1 MVDNLM
7 LQPRKYQ
14 LEALDALDLH
24 VRTKT
29 TNPCVVLPTGSGKSL
44 LIAWIV
50 KRWKL
55 EHPPLKAII
64 LAHRKELI
72 VQNSEEMAEVWPE
85 INIGIYSA
93 GLQRRDTDHDVIYA
107 SIDSVY
113 KKGGEFS
120 PFDVIVIDE
129 AHRLSPKAETKYQ
142 QFIKMQRIQN
152 KNIIVVGFTA
162 TPYRMSGIICHKDH
176 VLNEI
181 VYEADMRKLIDQGY
195 LCKLWSQRSDIQPD
209 LTDVKINSGGDYVVN
224 SLAKA
229 VDKKSIVSKAVEEA
243 VSIIHA
249 EKRQSIIFF
258 CINIAHGQ
266 HVSKELAQYGI
277 DAPCVTAK
285 TPSRERD
292 RIVEKFKSGELHAI
306 CNISVYLEGFNARQV
321 DCIVLLRPTR
331 SKGLYTQACGRGLR
345 IHPAKND
352 CLILDFARCI
362 EEHGP
367 IDCVSGDEVPLY
379 TCTKCKN
386 VFSRQ
391 IGVCPHCGWE
401 IPKQEIEMLEAQERE
416 RRLHSIR
423 ASNRNILSGEPEEW
437 LVDSVMVHRHSKKGK
452 PDSLRVEYRCGLNVF
467 REWVCLDHEGFAQE
481 KAHQWW
487 RRRFGDPVPTVDE
500 ALGWIFLAGSIKE
513 MTESVTTMQSGKH
526 VEITK
531 HCLK

>member
-1 MVDNLM
+1 MTLNPILTPWPF
-7 LQPRKYQ
+7 QQ
-14 LEALDALDLH
+14 EALDALHNH
-24 VRTKT
+24 VCTSD
-29 TNPCVVLPTGSGKSL
+29 TNPCVVIPTGGGKSV
-44 LIAWIV
+44 IMAWAIQN
-50 KRWKL
+50 WKQDY
-55 EHPPLKAII
+55 PPLRVII
-64 LAHRKELI
+64 LAHRKEL
-72 VQNSEEMAEVWPE
+72 VRQNSQELATAWPDAD
-85 INIGIYSA
+85 IGIFSA
-93 GLQRRDTDHDVIYA
+93 GLDRRDMDNDIIYA

-113 KKGGEFS
+113 KRGGEFV
-120 PFDVIVIDE
+120 PFDIIIIDE

-152 KNIIVVGFTA
+152 KNLRVIGFTA
-162 TPYRMSGIICHKDH
+162 TPFRMSGALCHKDH
-176 VLNEI
+176 ILNEI
-181 VYEADMRKLIDQGY
+181 CYEANIVELIRDGY
-195 LCKLWSQRSDIQPD
+195 LCKLWSKRSDIQPD
-209 LTDVKINSGGDYVVN
+209 VSDVKRNSGGDYVVN

-277 DAPCVTAK
+277 EAPCVTAK
-285 TPSRERD
+285 THKRERD
-292 RIVEKFKSGELHAI
+292 RIVERFKAGELHAI
-306 CNISVYLEGFNARQV
+306 CNISVYVEGFNARQV
-321 DCIVLLRPTR
+321 DCIVLLRPTL
-331 SKGLYTQACGRGLR
+331 SKGLYCQSVGRGLR
-345 IHPAKND
+345 KHPDKED
-352 CLILDFARCI
+352 CLVLDYAHCI
-362 EEHGP
+362 DEHGP
-367 IDCVSGDEVPLY
+367 IDVIEGGEVPLY

-437 LVDSVMVHRHSKKGK
+437 LVDNVMVHRHSKKGK